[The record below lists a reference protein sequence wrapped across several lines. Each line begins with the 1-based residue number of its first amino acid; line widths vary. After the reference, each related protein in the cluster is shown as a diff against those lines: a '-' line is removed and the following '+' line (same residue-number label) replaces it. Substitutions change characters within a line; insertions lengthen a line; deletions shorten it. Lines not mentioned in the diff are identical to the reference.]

1 MSPNDCALQL
11 TGQLKQIP
19 LSLRS
24 QLADRHSHYEI
35 SPSRCGNIPSARARI
50 HISSRS
56 DRPEFTCSRRNRP
69 AAASG
74 TPIAFLTSGRCR
86 ASPDLNY
93 MIGFKH
99 ILCPTDLTPES
110 DAALRYAVA
119 LAGAYEAKL
128 TVCHCAEEPSPVDET
143 ARGKFGKRVESCVR
157 RWTGV
162 GHCPPA
168 DFEGI
173 AIEGNPGEAIV
184 KTAAERR
191 VDLIVMRSRRRPVAA
206 ALIGSVTEAVC
217 RTAPCPV
224 LVTHPDEREWAG
236 LTSCDID
243 LRKILVAQDFS
254 SESELALQ
262 LAISLAQEYQ
272 TELHLL
278 HVLPVAHAPV
288 AADLPPGVEF
298 DFHRAARALQRSIP
312 DEAYLW
318 CKVVQAVKCG
328 QPYREILSYAEENE
342 IDLICMGVHG
352 AGFAMRA
359 LFGSNTDRVLRQAP
373 CPALIARPLK
383 PASANNGW
391 KEDSSRERAA

>member
-1 MSPNDCALQL
+1 
-11 TGQLKQIP
+11 
-19 LSLRS
+19 
-24 QLADRHSHYEI
+24 
-35 SPSRCGNIPSARARI
+35 
-50 HISSRS
+50 
-56 DRPEFTCSRRNRP
+56 
-69 AAASG
+69 
-74 TPIAFLTSGRCR
+74 
-86 ASPDLNY
+86 

-119 LAGAYEAKL
+119 LAAAY
-128 TVCHCAEEPSPVDET
+128 VDET
-143 ARGKFGKRVESCVR
+143 SRVKFRKRVDSCVR
-157 RWTGV
+157 QWTGV

-173 AIEGNPGEAIV
+173 VIEGHPGEAIV

-191 VDLIVMRSRRRPVAA
+191 VDLIVMRSRRRPIAA
-206 ALIGSVTEAVC
+206 ALLGSVTEAVC

-236 LTSCDID
+236 LTSREID

-254 SESELALQ
+254 IESELALQ

-278 HVLPVAHAPV
+278 HVLPAALAPV
-288 AADLPPGVEF
+288 GADLTPGADS
-298 DFHRAARALQRSIP
+298 DFHRAALALQRSIP

-359 LFGSNTDRVLRQAP
+359 LFGSNTDRVLRQTP

-383 PASANNGW
+383 PAFINNGR
-391 KEDSSRERAA
+391 KNDLLRKQTAG

>member
-1 MSPNDCALQL
+1 M
-11 TGQLKQIP
+11 I
-19 LSLRS
+19 
-24 QLADRHSHYEI
+24 
-35 SPSRCGNIPSARARI
+35 
-50 HISSRS
+50 
-56 DRPEFTCSRRNRP
+56 
-69 AAASG
+69 
-74 TPIAFLTSGRCR
+74 
-86 ASPDLNY
+86 DL
-93 MIGFKH
+93 KH

-119 LAGAYEAKL
+119 LAAAYEAKL
-128 TVCHCAEEPSPVDET
+128 TVCHCSEATAPVDGIMRE
-143 ARGKFGKRVESCVR
+143 KFRKRVESCVR
-157 RWTGV
+157 QWTGV

-173 AIEGNPGEAIV
+173 VIEGNPGEAIV

-206 ALIGSVTEAVC
+206 ALLGSVTEAVC
-217 RTAPCPV
+217 RMAPCPV

-254 SESELALQ
+254 IESELALQ

-272 TELHLL
+272 TELHML
-278 HVLPVAHAPV
+278 HVLPVSLAPV
-288 AADLPPGVEF
+288 AADLPPGVEP
-298 DFHRAARALQRSIP
+298 DFHRAAQALQRSIP
-312 DEAYLW
+312 DEVYLW

-383 PASANNGW
+383 PAFGANGRKNGLQ
-391 KEDSSRERAA
+391 REQIVG

>member
-1 MSPNDCALQL
+1 
-11 TGQLKQIP
+11 
-19 LSLRS
+19 
-24 QLADRHSHYEI
+24 
-35 SPSRCGNIPSARARI
+35 
-50 HISSRS
+50 
-56 DRPEFTCSRRNRP
+56 
-69 AAASG
+69 
-74 TPIAFLTSGRCR
+74 
-86 ASPDLNY
+86 LNC

-110 DAALRYAVA
+110 NAALRYAVA
-119 LAGAYEAKL
+119 LADAYEAKL
-128 TVCHCAEEPSPVDET
+128 TVCHCAESQSPVDKT
-143 ARGKFGKRVESCVR
+143 TLGNFSKRVESYVR
-157 RWTGV
+157 QWTGV

-173 AIEGNPGEAIV
+173 VINGPTNGAGEAIV
-184 KTAAERR
+184 KAAAERN
-191 VDLIVMRSRRRPVAA
+191 VDLIVMRSRRRSAAA
-206 ALIGSVTEAVC
+206 ALLCSVTEAVC

-224 LVTHPDEREWAG
+224 LVTHPNEREWAG

-254 SESELALQ
+254 IESELALQ

-278 HVLPVAHAPV
+278 HVLPVALAPV
-288 AADLPPGVEF
+288 AADLPPGAEL

-328 QPYREILSYAEENE
+328 QPYREILSYAEENG

-383 PASANNGW
+383 PAFVANG
-391 KEDSSRERAA
+391 R

>member
-1 MSPNDCALQL
+1 
-11 TGQLKQIP
+11 
-19 LSLRS
+19 
-24 QLADRHSHYEI
+24 
-35 SPSRCGNIPSARARI
+35 
-50 HISSRS
+50 
-56 DRPEFTCSRRNRP
+56 
-69 AAASG
+69 
-74 TPIAFLTSGRCR
+74 
-86 ASPDLNY
+86 
-93 MIGFKH
+93 MIGLKH

-128 TVCHCAEEPSPVDET
+128 TICYCAEEHSPVDEI
-143 ARGKFGKRVESCVR
+143 ARGKFRKRVESCVR

-168 DFEGI
+168 DYEGI
-173 AIEGNPGEAIV
+173 VIEGDPSEAIV

-191 VDLIVMRSRRRPVAA
+191 VDLIVMRSRRRPIAA
-206 ALIGSVTEAVC
+206 ALLGSVTEAVC

-254 SESELALQ
+254 IESELAMQ

-278 HVLPVAHAPV
+278 HVLPATLAQV
-288 AADLPPGVEF
+288 AADLPLGVES
-298 DFHRAARALQRSIP
+298 DFHRASLALQRSIP

-383 PASANNGW
+383 PAFINNGW
-391 KEDSSRERAA
+391 KNILAREQTAVCQQGVI

>member
-1 MSPNDCALQL
+1 
-11 TGQLKQIP
+11 
-19 LSLRS
+19 
-24 QLADRHSHYEI
+24 
-35 SPSRCGNIPSARARI
+35 
-50 HISSRS
+50 
-56 DRPEFTCSRRNRP
+56 
-69 AAASG
+69 
-74 TPIAFLTSGRCR
+74 
-86 ASPDLNY
+86 

-99 ILCPTDLTPES
+99 ILCPADLTPES

-119 LAGAYEAKL
+119 LAGAYEANL
-128 TVCHCAEEPSPVDET
+128 TVCHCSEASSPVDET
-143 ARGKFGKRVESCVR
+143 MRGKFRKRVESCVR
-157 RWTGV
+157 QWTGV

-173 AIEGNPGEAIV
+173 VIEGPHNRAGEAIV

-206 ALIGSVTEAVC
+206 ALLGSVTEAVC

-236 LTSCDID
+236 LTSCEID
-243 LRKILVAQDFS
+243 LRKILIAQDFS
-254 SESELALQ
+254 IESELALQ

-278 HVLPVAHAPV
+278 HVLPVALAPV
-288 AADLPPGVEF
+288 AADLPQGMES
-298 DFHRAARALQRSIP
+298 DFHRTARALQRSIP
-312 DEAYLW
+312 DEVHLW
-318 CKVVQAVKCG
+318 CKAVQAVKCG
-328 QPYREILSYAEENE
+328 QPYREILSYAEDNE

-383 PASANNGW
+383 PASINNGW
-391 KEDSSRERAA
+391 KNDLPRERTAG

>member
-1 MSPNDCALQL
+1 LLFRQAGGVGL
-11 TGQLKQIP
+11 T
-19 LSLRS
+19 
-24 QLADRHSHYEI
+24 A
-35 SPSRCGNIPSARARI
+35 
-50 HISSRS
+50 
-56 DRPEFTCSRRNRP
+56 
-69 AAASG
+69 
-74 TPIAFLTSGRCR
+74 
-86 ASPDLNY
+86 DLNY
-93 MIGFKH
+93 MIGIKH

-128 TVCHCAEEPSPVDET
+128 TVCHCAEAQSPVDE
-143 ARGKFGKRVESCVR
+143 AAPGKFGKRVESCVR
-157 RWTGV
+157 QWTGV

-173 AIEGNPGEAIV
+173 VIEGNPREAIA
-184 KTAAERR
+184 KTAAERG

-206 ALIGSVTEAVC
+206 ALLGSVTEAVC

-254 SESELALQ
+254 IESELALQ

-278 HVLPVAHAPV
+278 HVLPAAPAPAV
-288 AADLPPGVEF
+288 ADLPPIVEL

-318 CKVVQAVKCG
+318 CKVIQAVKCG

-383 PASANNGW
+383 PAYVNNSR
-391 KEDSSRERAA
+391 KNDLSRERTAA

>member
-1 MSPNDCALQL
+1 MD
-11 TGQLKQIP
+11 
-19 LSLRS
+19 
-24 QLADRHSHYEI
+24 
-35 SPSRCGNIPSARARI
+35 
-50 HISSRS
+50 
-56 DRPEFTCSRRNRP
+56 
-69 AAASG
+69 
-74 TPIAFLTSGRCR
+74 
-86 ASPDLNY
+86 Y

-128 TVCHCAEEPSPVDET
+128 TVCHCAEAQSPVDET
-143 ARGKFGKRVESCVR
+143 AREKFRKRVESCVR
-157 RWTGV
+157 QWTGV

-168 DFEGI
+168 DYEGI
-173 AIEGNPGEAIV
+173 VTDGHPDEAIV
-184 KTAAERR
+184 KTAAERH

-206 ALIGSVTEAVC
+206 ALLGSVTEAVC

-254 SESELALQ
+254 IESELALQ

-278 HVLPVAHAPV
+278 HVLPVAPAPV
-288 AADLPPGVEF
+288 AADLPPGVEY

-312 DEAYLW
+312 DEAHLW
-318 CKVVQAVKCG
+318 RQVVQAVKCG

-383 PASANNGW
+383 PAFINSERKNVFSASKLN
-391 KEDSSRERAA
+391 